1 MPRSRTHPDS
11 HNIIDQVAVVI
22 DGANL
27 ATEKRHLMDALIEV
41 EVDSSLYLPDMAV
54 LTFRDEELR
63 WMNDE
68 LFKPGATLEISLSRE
83 EAAPERVFV
92 GEVTAIEPRFERNTT
107 ARLIL
112 RAYDKTHRL
121 TRSTKSR
128 VYVQVTDSDMVQQI
142 AREAGLRAQVEA
154 TSEVYDHVFQHN
166 QTDLEFLQARA
177 DRIGYELYSDNQ
189 TLFFRQSRHV
199 IQQSTPVE
207 LDWGKSLQ
215 SFSPRLTLMGQV
227 SKVTVKGWDA
237 QNKREI
243 VGEATSTD
251 TAPDIRVGGQGTQVV
266 RQTFDAAHHLIVR
279 RPVHSQG
286 EADAVA
292 QAILDEINAGFVE
305 AEGVAVGN
313 PKLIAG
319 QSVTISS
326 LGQRFSGTYMLT
338 ASTHLYTT
346 ALGYETRF
354 RVEGARPRLMADLLG
369 SERQQSVWNGVVPAI
384 VTNNRDEQNM
394 GRVKVKFP
402 WLDTS
407 LESDWARVAAVGA
420 GNSMGLWW
428 LPEVND
434 EVLVAFEHGDFNHPY
449 VVGSLWNGK
458 DAPPET
464 TTNTV
469 KGGKVQT
476 RMLRTRAGHTIR
488 LSDDDGEQVIEI
500 FDAADATHIKLDAKA
515 RTLEIISKGD
525 VTLKTSTNLKI
536 DATSSIE
543 MKANASIK
551 IEAQGELTLKG
562 AMVKIN

>member
-1 MPRSRTHPDS
+1 MPRSRSHPDS

-27 ATEKRHLMDALIEV
+27 ATEKPHLMDALIEV

-54 LTFRDEELR
+54 LTFRDEDLR

-83 EAAPERVFV
+83 ESAPERVFV

-107 ARLIL
+107 AKLIL
-112 RAYDKTHRL
+112 RAYDKIHRL

-166 QTDLEFLQARA
+166 QTDLEFLQERA
-177 DRIGYELYSDNQ
+177 DRIGYELSSDNQ

-199 IQQSTPVE
+199 IEQSMPVE
-207 LDWGKSLQ
+207 LDWGKNLQ

-286 EADAVA
+286 EADTVA

-313 PKLIAG
+313 PKLVAG

-346 ALGYETRF
+346 SMGYETRF

-369 SERQQSVWNGVVPAI
+369 GERQQSVWNGVVPAI

-420 GNSMGLWW
+420 GKDMGVWW

-449 VVGSLWNGK
+449 IVGSLWNGK
-458 DAPPET
+458 DTPPES
-464 TTNTV
+464 TNNTI

-536 DATSSIE
+536 EATSSIE